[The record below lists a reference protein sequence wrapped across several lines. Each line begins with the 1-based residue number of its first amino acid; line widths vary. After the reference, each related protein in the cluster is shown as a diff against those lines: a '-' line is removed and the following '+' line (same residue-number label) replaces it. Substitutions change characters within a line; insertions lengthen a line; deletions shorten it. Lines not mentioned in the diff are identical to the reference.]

1 MDSLENQLELLLKGG
16 GIETQGYDSPL
27 EEVVPVTV
35 RKTVCYI
42 VAAVILNEQ
51 KEVVMM
57 QEAKQECYGKWYL
70 PAGRM
75 EQNET
80 IVQAVKREVQEET
93 GLECDPY
100 TLLSVEERGP
110 RWIRFVFM
118 ARVTGGT
125 LKSTSE
131 SDAES
136 LQAKWWD
143 RVSPLPL
150 RARDIL
156 NLISIAVKYKE
167 KASHPSIVPVQMSC
181 PVVCHRVLAAFLNKN
196 NDLWLLANN
205 QEHPHFPVTA
215 CGSSSADLSCSVE
228 VAIYRL
234 TKECLRESQVRVK
247 THGILSL
254 QHTGSVSGK
263 ADGVCFNVLVTIAPL
278 EGTYSQL
285 PPDVSSVKYSWHR
298 IDNDDLKI
306 HLLERLSFSSVV
318 PFLN

>member
-1 MDSLENQLELLLKGG
+1 MLHTNLIILHILLL
-16 GIETQGYDSPL
+16 
-27 EEVVPVTV
+27 
-35 RKTVCYI
+35 
-42 VAAVILNEQ
+42 
-51 KEVVMM
+51 
-57 QEAKQECYGKWYL
+57 
-70 PAGRM
+70 
-75 EQNET
+75 
-80 IVQAVKREVQEET
+80 
-93 GLECDPY
+93 
-100 TLLSVEERGP
+100 
-110 RWIRFVFM
+110 
-118 ARVTGGT
+118 GGT

-167 KASHPSIVPVQMSC
+167 KASHPTTVPVEMSC
-181 PVVCHRVLAAFLNKN
+181 PVVCHRVLAAFLNKS

-263 ADGVCFNVLVTIAPL
+263 TDGICFNVLVTIAPL
-278 EGTYSQL
+278 EGMYSQL
-285 PPDVSSVKYSWHR
+285 PPDISSVKYSWHR

-306 HLLERLSFSSVV
+306 HLLERTRVNALAGSQLHMRASNQTARV
-318 PFLN
+318 NEC

>member
-1 MDSLENQLELLLKGG
+1 MQGALFDSFIRLTPDFQPRDFLRSGVNVEDFQGNCFLSAYHCSTTSAVSALSVGQDVSSDGYGDIWAVVSTKEQQLKG
-16 GIETQGYDSPL
+16 
-27 EEVVPVTV
+27 
-35 RKTVCYI
+35 
-42 VAAVILNEQ
+42 
-51 KEVVMM
+51 
-57 QEAKQECYGKWYL
+57 
-70 PAGRM
+70 
-75 EQNET
+75 
-80 IVQAVKREVQEET
+80 
-93 GLECDPY
+93 
-100 TLLSVEERGP
+100 LLSMTTEKYTGERLWLWPKG
-110 RWIRFVFM
+110 
-118 ARVTGGT
+118 RVTGGT

-167 KASHPSIVPVQMSC
+167 KASHPVTVPIEMSC
-181 PVVCHRVLAAFLNKN
+181 SLVCHRVLAAFLNKN
-196 NDLWLLANN
+196 NDLWLLASN
-205 QEHPHFPVTA
+205 QEWPHFPVTA
-215 CGSSSADLSCSVE
+215 CGSSSAELSCSVE

-234 TKECLRESQVRVK
+234 SRECLREAQLRVK

-254 QHTGSVSGK
+254 QHTGAVPGK

-278 EGTYSQL
+278 EGTYSQS
-285 PPDVSSVKYSWHR
+285 PPDVSSVKYSWYQ

-306 HLLERLSFSSVV
+306 QLLERLSFASVV

>member
-1 MDSLENQLELLLKGG
+1 MDSLEAQLELLLKGE
-16 GIETQGYDSPL
+16 GIEVQGYDSPL
-27 EEVVPVTV
+27 EDVVPVTV

-51 KEVVMM
+51 EVVMM
-57 QEAKQECYGKWYL
+57 QEAKPDCYGKWYL
-70 PAGRM
+70 PAGRI

-80 IVQAVKREVQEET
+80 IVQAVKREVLEET
-93 GLECDPY
+93 GLECEPS

-167 KASHPSIVPVQMSC
+167 KASHPVTVPIEMPCSL
-181 PVVCHRVLAAFLNKN
+181 VCHRVLAAFLNKS
-196 NDLWLLANN
+196 NDLWLLASN
-205 QEHPHFPVTA
+205 QGWPHFPVTA
-215 CGSSSADLSCSVE
+215 CGSSSAELSCSVE

-234 TKECLRESQVRVK
+234 SRECLGEAQLRVK

-254 QHTGSVSGK
+254 QHTGAVPGK
-263 ADGVCFNVLVTIAPL
+263 ADGVCFNVLVTVAPL
-278 EGTYSQL
+278 EGTSSQS
-285 PPDVSSVKYSWHR
+285 PPDVSSAKYSWRR

-306 HLLERLSFSSVV
+306 QLLERLSFASVV